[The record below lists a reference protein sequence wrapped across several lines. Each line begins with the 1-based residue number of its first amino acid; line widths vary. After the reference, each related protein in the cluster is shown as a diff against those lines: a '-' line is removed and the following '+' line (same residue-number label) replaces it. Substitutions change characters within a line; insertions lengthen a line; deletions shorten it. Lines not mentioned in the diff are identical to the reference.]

1 MMHRLLLL
9 VASAVL
15 LLSWP
20 LAAGAAELQDVYS
33 PAEVVDIDRELDGS
47 TIVVEGEAV
56 GDVLRTMGGGSWVNV
71 LGDEVGLGVWF
82 SDDEMVEQIEYLGN
96 FHQDGDMVQVTGVVN
111 VTCPQHGGEFDLHA
125 EELEILESGQPR
137 EQEPVYELAI
147 VGAVGVVIG
156 GALLFR
162 YRSVRD

>member
-1 MMHRLLLL
+1 MMLLSAILLL
-9 VASAVL
+9 A
-15 LLSWP
+15 WP
-20 LAAGAAELQDVYS
+20 LTAGAAELQDVYS

-47 TIVVEGEAV
+47 AIVVEGEAV
-56 GDVLRTMGGGSWVNV
+56 GDKLRAMGGGTYVNV

-96 FHQDGDMVQVTGVVN
+96 FHQDGDIVRVTGVVN

-125 EELEILESGQPR
+125 EELEIVERGQPR
-137 EQEPVYELAI
+137 EQDPVFELAI
-147 VGAVGVVIG
+147 VGAVGVAIG

-162 YRSVRD
+162 YRAIRD